1 MPYVDLAG
9 LSRFAGKSKDFASSA
24 CAVPDMA
31 NWQRT
36 AAAGAVSFLPVPEMP
51 LDPVVNFLFSET
63 GPASGTKSPDNPST
77 ITGVTQ
83 EKVTRCGKNLIWTPW
98 QDATTVTRDGITWT
112 VNGDGT
118 VTASGTATADSYFN
132 VRQSTAGNRQHLDSG
147 LTYVL
152 SGCPA
157 SGSNTTYLLAFV
169 CNSATFKDFGAG
181 TTCSVNADDSGWIS
195 CIVRSG
201 VTVSNLVFRPQ
212 LELGS
217 AATSFEPYE
226 GADYTV
232 NLGDTYYG
240 GSVDLSAGTMTVTWY
255 GAKLTSA
262 SSFRGPFDI
271 AQSGSNKRYV
281 ANLSHGSAPYTE
293 TNQVCSHYNYS
304 HSFDANIQQVWVAA
318 NGSCYLY
325 DSFTTLAELNAFLD
339 SQNSNGTPVVVCYQ
353 LATPYTL
360 QLTPLQ
366 IYSLSQ
372 PDPYTPRLNTVYSDQ
387 TSLRVGYPKSP
398 QATQNELTNAVVSL
412 GGNL

>member
-24 CAVPDMA
+24 CAGLDMA
-31 NWQRT
+31 NWQKT
-36 AAAGAVSFLPVPEMP
+36 PAAGAVSFLPVPEMP

-63 GPASGTKSPDNPST
+63 GPASGTKGPDNPST

-83 EKVTRCGKNLIWTPW
+83 AKVTRCGKNLIWTPW

-201 VTVSNLVFRPQ
+201 VTVSNLVFKPQ

-232 NLGDTYYG
+232 NLGGTYYG
-240 GSVDLSAGTMTVTWY
+240 GSVDLSAGTMTVNRVAVPITEANKATDSWNSSVNCYVFTQKSLLPAIARAAGTEVCTHFIFNSAY
-255 GAKLTSA
+255 GSGFSHFYAGSTGQIFFFD
-262 SSFRGPFDI
+262 SSWESKDDAIDYFA
-271 AQSGSNKRYV
+271 AQEN
-281 ANLSHGSAPYTE
+281 
-293 TNQVCSHYNYS
+293 
-304 HSFDANIQQVWVAA
+304 
-318 NGSCYLY
+318 
-325 DSFTTLAELNAFLD
+325 
-339 SQNSNGTPVVVCYQ
+339 NGTPVLAVYEP
-353 LATPYTL
+353 ATPIIVPF
-360 QLTPLQ
+360 TPTQ

-372 PDPYTPRLNTVYSDQ
+372 PDPYAPRINTVYSDQ
-387 TSLRVGYPKSP
+387 VSVQVGYPKSP
-398 QATQNELTNAVVSL
+398 QASQTELTNAIVSL
-412 GGNL
+412 GGNV